1 VAADDLPVAPRIMP
15 RFSNLSTTRLTVVV
29 TDSYPG

>member
-1 VAADDLPVAPRIMP
+1 VAPRIMP